1 MENKMKHKDYMKL
14 MKTPFDKLSKQD
26 KEKRKKEFHRRLEVA
41 QVFISGMVKGYIN
54 NDIDKLMDDDDPL
67 KETVKLIKLQI
78 NEVEGIS

>member
-1 MENKMKHKDYMKL
+1 MKL

-78 NEVEGIS
+78 NEVEGMS

>member
-1 MENKMKHKDYMKL
+1 MNHKDYMKL
-14 MKTPFDKLSKQD
+14 MKTTFDKLSKQD

-78 NEVEGIS
+78 NEVEGMS

>member
-1 MENKMKHKDYMKL
+1 MNHKDYMKL

-54 NDIDKLMDDDDPL
+54 NDIDKLMDDDDTL

-78 NEVEGIS
+78 NEVEGMS

>member
-1 MENKMKHKDYMKL
+1 MNHKDYSKL

-26 KEKRKKEFHRRLEVA
+26 KIKRKKEFHRRLEVA
-41 QVFISGMVKGYIN
+41 QMFISGMVKGYIN
-54 NDIDKLMDDDDPL
+54 NDIEKLMDDDDHL

>member
-1 MENKMKHKDYMKL
+1 MNHKDYMKL

-26 KEKRKKEFHRRLEVA
+26 KEKRKKEFHQRLEVA
-41 QVFISGMVKGYIN
+41 QMFISGIVKGYIN

>member
-1 MENKMKHKDYMKL
+1 MNHKDYMKL

-78 NEVEGIS
+78 NEVEGMS

>member
-1 MENKMKHKDYMKL
+1 MKHKDYMKL